1 MRGPCRQN
9 SPGTAKRRGERGRL
23 EHPSPDGRERRDV
36 FPSKYRVPSLRSS
49 PQTKHQ
55 RYRSSCRDDRGDRM
69 IVSASKG
76 GLGPVRDCTHLQW
89 PDVSPK
95 RRVSRRARAR
105 ETAQGQKG
113 KGAFVCF
120 AHTSPRKRPFRF
132 RPTPVIATTPTQ
144 SELGQ
149 IPSSRIMRENV
160 AGRPVSRPTACVAP
174 TAGVASWMKAPR
186 RVGAAGSTSGIPRW
200 R

>member
-1 MRGPCRQN
+1 VSVRAAMRGSCRQN

-76 GLGPVRDCTHLQW
+76 GLGPVRDCTHLQLAGCC
-89 PDVSPK
+89 PRSGELAVAPGREIPHRV
-95 RRVSRRARAR
+95 RR
-105 ETAQGQKG
+105 G
-113 KGAFVCF
+113 KA
-120 AHTSPRKRPFRF
+120 
-132 RPTPVIATTPTQ
+132 
-144 SELGQ
+144 
-149 IPSSRIMRENV
+149 PSSALLILPPES
-160 AGRPVSRPTACVAP
+160 GRSAFGQLRSLRPPQPSPSWVRSRHQ
-174 TAGVASWMKAPR
+174 
-186 RVGAAGSTSGIPRW
+186 GSCARTSLVDL
-200 R
+200 